1 MFDNVPQLGENFI
14 ESLCKF
20 FLYEFK
26 EFQSEKQPTTPN
38 MCVFFLLMI
47 MVGVSIVDDDS
58 FKFGFEVVALID
70 WPSKKIEM
78 ILNQT

>member
-1 MFDNVPQLGENFI
+1 MTVCI
-14 ESLCKF
+14 
-20 FLYEFK
+20 
-26 EFQSEKQPTTPN
+26 
-38 MCVFFLLMI
+38 LLMI

-78 ILNQT
+78 ILN